1 MKNILV
7 IRNDKIGDFMLAWP
21 AFALLKSQYP
31 LAEITALVPQ
41 YTAPLAKQCQWIDH
55 VLIDEKK
62 TPFIS
67 DILHLK
73 NKIKKH
79 EFDVSISLFLQ
90 TRTSMA
96 LWLSGIRLRIGPA
109 TKVAQIFINQR
120 LRQKRSQSAKPE
132 YEYNIDLVKY
142 YIYLNHDKLGTT
154 PQPPY
159 LRFDT
164 DEINNLQNEIKTHFD
179 IPNDSR
185 IIIIH
190 PGTGGSA
197 INLSTDQYA
206 ELAKQLATLA
216 NVFFIITAGPGELSQ
231 ATELSEKLPETNH
244 GMHESKTGIINFCKY
259 INAADTFISGS
270 TGPLHIA
277 GALNINTVAFYP
289 AKRSASPTRWQTTN
303 SENKRLYFS
312 PKNSADN
319 LGMSMLNMSDC
330 AHRIAEHFLK

>member
-21 AFALLKSQYP
+21 SFALLKKQYP
-31 LAEITALVPQ
+31 DAEITALVPE
-41 YTAPLAKQCQWIDH
+41 YTADLARLCEWIDH
-55 VLIDEKK
+55 VLVDERKDS
-62 TPFIS
+62 FIS
-67 DILHLK
+67 DVIHLK
-73 NKIKKH
+73 NNLKNNR
-79 EFDVSISLFLQ
+79 FDTSISLFSGA
-90 TRTSMA
+90 RTSLA
-96 LWLSGIRLRIGPA
+96 LWLAKVEQRIGPA
-109 TKVAQIFINQR
+109 TKIAQVFLNR
-120 LRQKRSQSAKPE
+120 KLKQKRSESLKPE
-132 YEYNIDLVKY
+132 YEYNLDLIKY
-142 YIYLNHDKLGTT
+142 YIYLNHEKPRTS

-159 LRFDT
+159 LRFDP
-164 DEINNLQNEIKTHFD
+164 DEINSLQNKIKKHFD
-179 IPNDSR
+179 IPGDSR

-231 ATELSEKLPETNH
+231 TTELSEKLQETNH
-244 GMHESKTGIINFCKY
+244 GMHESKTGIVNFCKY

-312 PKNSADN
+312 PESSADN
-319 LGMSMLNMSDC
+319 PDMSMINISDC
-330 AHRIAEHFLK
+330 AHRIAGHFLK

>member
-1 MKNILV
+1 
-7 IRNDKIGDFMLAWP
+7 MLAWP
-21 AFALLKSQYP
+21 ALSLLKQQYP
-31 LAEITALVPQ
+31 NAEITALVPE
-41 YTAPLAKQCQWIDH
+41 YTADLARLCEWVDH

-62 TPFIS
+62 KSFVS
-67 DILHLK
+67 DIFQLK
-73 NKIKKH
+73 NKIKEHK
-79 EFDVSISLFLQ
+79 FDISISLFLQ

-96 LWLSGIRLRIGPA
+96 LSLSGIKLRIGPA
-109 TKVAQIFINQR
+109 TKIAQIFINQR

-142 YIYLNHDKLGTT
+142 YIYLNHDKPRAT

-159 LRFDT
+159 LRFNS
-164 DEINNLQNEIKTHFD
+164 DEINNLQNEIKAHFN
-179 IPNDSR
+179 IPDDSR

-231 ATELSEKLPETNH
+231 AAELSEKLH
-244 GMHESKTGIINFCKY
+244 GTGHALHESKTGIVNFCKY
-259 INAADTFISGS
+259 INAADAFISGS

-289 AKRSASPTRWQTTN
+289 SKKSASPTRWQTTN

-312 PKNSADN
+312 PEGSVGNSD
-319 LGMSMLNMSDC
+319 MSMINISDC
-330 AHRIAEHFLK
+330 ANRIVGHFLK